1 MDKRIIR
8 VVLILSIALLVS
20 GCAEIPSIEH
30 VERTRVVMNTDV
42 VITVMHPDV
51 PEAESAINCA
61 FAEVYG
67 IEHLMSHTTNGSE
80 VAELN
85 ENGFIVNAS
94 PELYYVIGK
103 SHKCSELS
111 NGSFDITVL
120 PVIDLWM
127 TRIRAGSP
135 PTSDEINETLKLV
148 NYKNISIENDGIYFS
163 HQPMGITLGGV
174 AKGYAVDR
182 AIEVLRE
189 HNIHHAIVNAGGDI
203 RTIGFKTEN
212 DPWRVALQNP
222 GDKTEYITIINLKDM
237 SVATSGNYE
246 RYFSEEARAS
256 HIIDPKTGYAADDLL
271 SATIITENATDADA
285 LATAVFV
292 LGEMEGMELIE
303 SLDGV
308 EGLIITSDKRIL
320 RSRGFGAFEE
330 FGEFGQSERINVG

>member
-20 GCAEIPSIEH
+20 GCAEIPSMEH

-85 ENGFIVNAS
+85 ENSFIGNAS

-189 HNIHHAIVNAGGDI
+189 HNVHHAIVNAGGDI
-203 RTIGFKTEN
+203 RQKTIRGELLYKIPATKPSISPLSTSKTCLSR
-212 DPWRVALQNP
+212 PAGIMSGISAKRRGHRISSIQRP
-222 GDKTEYITIINLKDM
+222 GM
-237 SVATSGNYE
+237 
-246 RYFSEEARAS
+246 
-256 HIIDPKTGYAADDLL
+256 
-271 SATIITENATDADA
+271 
-285 LATAVFV
+285 
-292 LGEMEGMELIE
+292 
-303 SLDGV
+303 
-308 EGLIITSDKRIL
+308 L
-320 RSRGFGAFEE
+320 RM
-330 FGEFGQSERINVG
+330 IC